1 MQAYVLGHKKFHGVQ
16 TALVEKKFHDFT
28 DRDKVT
34 FLINRIKCNT
44 LDSVISVVLGG
55 AARADFE
62 AAQLMLAEHV
72 SMLMERSKF
81 RSRNFLAT
89 YAARGPRSGR
99 GDRGRGGCGGG
110 GVRGGGGSMLNGE

>member
-1 MQAYVLGHKKFHGVQ
+1 M
-16 TALVEKKFHDFT
+16 
-28 DRDKVT
+28 T

-72 SMLMERSKF
+72 SMLMDAVNSEAVIFWQHMR
-81 RSRNFLAT
+81 LVAPDLDVVI
-89 YAARGPRSGR
+89 A
-99 GDRGRGGCGGG
+99 G
-110 GVRGGGGSMLNGE
+110 GVDVVAVASAAAVAACSMVNDIREVLSMVTMTLRSII